1 MCEAVYFIVNLINAK
16 TYVGSSVNLGRRLG
30 GYFCIYFGLGE
41 DEIPKGNMAIY
52 KSLLKYGGLISSPL
66 EISPLHS

>member
-1 MCEAVYFIVNLINAK
+1 MCVSVYFIVNLINAK

-30 GYFCIYFGLGE
+30 GYLCIYFGLGE

-52 KSLLKYGGLISSPL
+52 KSL
-66 EISPLHS
+66 